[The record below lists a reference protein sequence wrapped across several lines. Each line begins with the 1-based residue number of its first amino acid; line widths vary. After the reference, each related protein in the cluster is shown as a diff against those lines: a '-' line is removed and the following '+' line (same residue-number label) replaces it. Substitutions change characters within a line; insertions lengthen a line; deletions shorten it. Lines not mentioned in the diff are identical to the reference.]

1 MESQQDD
8 GIFLR
13 IQKSVASGMWLAHV
27 PWFWRL
33 HNFLMPVIG
42 NHLAIN
48 NREGTIR
55 DYTMREVQ
63 SRMERGSDRP
73 DILGK
78 LFEIHQEKPKEMD
91 MTNICS
97 VANEN
102 IGAGSD
108 TTAISLRA
116 MLYFLLTHPD
126 KKANLLEEIDQV
138 ASSKDVLNIFAFDH
152 AREMPYLQAVMYESM
167 RLYPAIGNSLPR
179 TTPPEGLQIG
189 ERYLPSGV
197 RTSNYFQC
205 VIFITDQNF
214 TDRCR
219 GECLGV
225 APEQADIWRRCRDL
239 SARTLARERQR
250 RPA

>member
-1 MESQQDD
+1 MDAQQDD

-13 IQKSVASGMWLAHV
+13 IQRSVASGMWLAHV

-33 HNFLMPVIG
+33 HNFVMPVIG
-42 NHLAIN
+42 NYLAIN

-55 DYTMREVQ
+55 DYTVREVQ
-63 SRMERGSDRP
+63 SRFDRGSERP

-78 LFEIHQEKPKEMD
+78 LLEINQEKPEAMD

-116 MLYFLLTHPD
+116 MLYFLLTHP
-126 KKANLLEEIDQV
+126 KEQAKLLEEICQV
-138 ASSKDVLNIFAFDH
+138 AASQNVSGIFTFDQ

-179 TTPPEGLQIG
+179 TTPPEGFYIG
-189 ERYLPSGV
+189 ERYIPGGV
-197 RTSNYFQC
+197 RT
-205 VIFITDQNF
+205 
-214 TDRCR
+214 
-219 GECLGV
+219 
-225 APEQADIWRRCRDL
+225 
-239 SARTLARERQR
+239 
-250 RPA
+250 

>member
-1 MESQQDD
+1 MDAQQDD

-33 HNFLMPVIG
+33 HNFMMPVIG

-55 DYTMREVQ
+55 DYTVLEVQ
-63 SRMERGSDRP
+63 SRFDRGSDRP

-116 MLYFLLTHPD
+116 ILYFLLKHPD
-126 KKANLLEEIDQV
+126 KKAKLLEETDQS
-138 ASSKDVLNIFAFDH
+138 ASSKTVSNIFAFDQ

-179 TTPPEGLQIG
+179 TTPPEGFLIG
-189 ERYLPSGV
+189 EHYIPGGV
-197 RTSNYFQC
+197 R
-205 VIFITDQNF
+205 
-214 TDRCR
+214 
-219 GECLGV
+219 
-225 APEQADIWRRCRDL
+225 A
-239 SARTLARERQR
+239 
-250 RPA
+250 